1 MRVLVTGAGGFV
13 GHHVVDRLLEEGVHE
28 VHAVGRELN
37 GLTLPTPQN
46 WELDLRDAESVQ
58 DAVQA
63 IQPEVIIHLAGT
75 TSVAESW
82 VDPHATFD
90 TNVLA
95 TLNILQAISPG
106 TVKRWINAGSA
117 EEYAPSESLLKETDR
132 LEPLSPYGASKVAQE
147 FVLRQMT
154 ARSGIDLWQF
164 RAFNQ
169 TGPGQDTRFVVPS
182 LALQVLQVKRGQTPD
197 IRVGDL
203 SPIRDFLD
211 VRDSSRIYVEAANG
225 TLPSGTYN
233 LCSGTGR
240 SIASILEDLGR
251 LVGISVTAQIDPDR
265 FRPAEIPYLVGDPSL
280 LMEKSSFSIHSY
292 TWDTTL
298 KDLLEDMERYLDA
311 DIH

>member
-13 GHHVVDRLLEEGVHE
+13 GHYVVDRLLEEDVHE
-28 VHAVGRELN
+28 VHAVGRELD
-37 GLTLPTPQN
+37 GLTLPTPQC
-46 WELDLRDAESVQ
+46 WEFDLRDAESVQ
-58 DAVQA
+58 DAVHA

-82 VDPHATFD
+82 ADPHGTFD

-117 EEYAPSESLLKETDR
+117 EEYAPSESLLKETHR

-154 ARSGIDLWQF
+154 ARSAIDLWQF

-182 LALQVLQVKRGQTPD
+182 LALQVLQVERGQASE

-225 TLPSGTYN
+225 TIPSGTYN
-233 LCSGTGR
+233 LCSGMGR
-240 SIASILEDLGR
+240 SIASILDDLGR
-251 LVGISVTAQIDPDR
+251 LVGISVTAQIDPAR
-265 FRPAEIPYLVGDPSL
+265 FRPADIPYLVGDPSL
-280 LMEKSSFSIHSY
+280 LKEKSSFPIHSY
-292 TWDTTL
+292 VWDTTL
-298 KDLLEDMERYLDA
+298 TDLLKDMERYLDA